1 MRYIILY
8 FSIFLSFALFA
19 KTPKLFE
26 LLSLSPGSVVVDIPN
41 FVENKSFVYE
51 MEVKDQKLIS
61 LNIDLK
67 DLPPFEKY
75 LKKKQQGYCISK
87 IASEHNIY
95 TKRFFINKEKTKRYE
110 ITPKS
115 QIKTI
120 VIFDLKDVD
129 EKDKCR
135 LETLLNYKPQKII
148 ESIK

>member
-1 MRYIILY
+1 MRSIILY
-8 FSIFLSFALFA
+8 SSTLLSFALFA

-26 LLSLSPGSVVVDIPN
+26 LLSLAPGSTVVGIPS

-67 DLPPFEKY
+67 SLPSFEKY
-75 LKKKQQGYCISK
+75 LKKEQQGYCITKTMSK
-87 IASEHNIY
+87 HNIY

-135 LETLLNYKPQKII
+135 LETLLNYKPKKII